1 MGIACDLMNTLV
13 TIAIVD
19 DDDSI
24 RHALG
29 NLLRAAEFKVLA
41 FASSEDFLD
50 SPDGDQIGCLIADI
64 NLPGMSGVAL
74 VEALARAGRAIPAVL
89 ITARDDATTL
99 SLLRRAGRV
108 PRLRKPFS
116 DEELFS
122 AIRQVL
128 TG

>member
-50 SPDGDQIGCLIADI
+50 SPDGDQIACLIADI

-74 VEALARAGRAIPAVL
+74 VEALATAGRTIPTVL

-116 DEELFS
+116 DEELFA

-128 TG
+128 PG